1 MQEKY
6 KANMANMLKGA
17 MQYQNAATSRQVL
30 TTLHIYLYSNACTD
44 TYIVQA
50 LHTTVTVSTAYGI
63 IRQLTNE
70 LQHLHHN
77 TNPSKGTENTVL
89 QG

>member
-17 MQYQNAATSRQVL
+17 MQYQHAATSRQVL

-50 LHTTVTVSTAYGI
+50 LHTTVTVSTADGNL
-63 IRQLTNE
+63 QTNC
-70 LQHLHHN
+70 N
-77 TNPSKGTENTVL
+77 TCITTPTQAREQKTQCYKGNT
-89 QG
+89 